1 MKGRLLLSSTIYFG
15 RWVWVESK
23 VVAGCHIYYLCRFY
37 SSYMYVRK
45 FVLQIVLPLTDIKGK
60 C

>member
-23 VVAGCHIYYLCRFY
+23 VVAGK
-37 SSYMYVRK
+37 S
-45 FVLQIVLPLTDIKGK
+45 VLQIVLPLTDIKGK